1 MCGIAGFTQS
11 GGVTDESLIRRMTA
25 TIVHR
30 GPDQQG
36 SYTSP
41 GIALGAVRL
50 QVIDLDGGRQPVGSG
65 IENEAGQTVIVY
77 NGEIYNFRELRAEL
91 ESLGHRFRSDCD
103 TEVALRAFLEWD
115 TGCFERLRGMFA
127 MAIWS
132 ERDRRLLLAR
142 DRLGIKPLYIRRVG
156 RDLVF
161 GSELKV
167 LFEHPGVTRR
177 LDQAALSDFLSLLY
191 VPAPRTLVEGIEKLP
206 SGHFLEWRDGESKIA
221 PYWKLRFTPDASI
234 KEEDARTELDRLL
247 RESVR
252 EHLVSDVPLGV
263 WSSGGIDSSTLLH
276 YAAALGA
283 RPIKTFSM
291 VFESKSCDESPYF
304 REIARIYGTEHHEF
318 ELNRDSE
325 IVAAIEDFAFYS
337 DEPGADAGAL
347 PVWFLSKMSRREV
360 TVALSGE
367 GGDELFGGYLTYRA
381 DALAR
386 GLRAVPPVFREA
398 ALAAAHAL
406 MPASDEKIGFEY
418 KLKRGIEGSLLHPDE
433 AHLFWNGAFSRAQKE
448 AILPA
453 LQEHNLRRLTAGLP
467 SAREIGFLNR
477 YLLLDQQYYL
487 QDNLLCKVDRMSMAH
502 SLEVR
507 PPLLDHR
514 IVEFAARLPEHLKID
529 GSRQKIILKSL
540 MRDKLPA
547 SILKRKKA
555 GLDIP
560 AHEWFRGP
568 LLPIFQDTVTERA
581 VRDTGLFD
589 YGAIRQLLN
598 DHTTRRINAGYQ
610 LWALLTLFLW
620 LKKWNIDSGSRESDR
635 TPGQSEMGRGRE
647 HVAVIGPDFS
657 EPGVRRGDQG
667 QRVEGA

>member
-1 MCGIAGFTQS
+1 MCGIAGFTHS
-11 GGVTDESLIRRMTA
+11 GDGPDESLIRRMTA
-25 TIVHR
+25 TITHR

-36 SYTSP
+36 CYQSA

-50 QVIDLDGGRQPVGSG
+50 QVIDLDGGEQPVKSG
-65 IENEAGQTVIVY
+65 IENDSDAQTVIVY
-77 NGEIYNFRELRAEL
+77 NGEIYNFRELRREL
-91 ESLGHRFRSDCD
+91 ETLGHRFRSDCD

-115 TGCFERLRGMFA
+115 TGCFARLRGMFA

-132 ERDRRLLLAR
+132 ERDRRLVLAR
-142 DRLGIKPLYIRRVG
+142 DRLGIKPLYVRRIG
-156 RDLVF
+156 QDLVF
-161 GSELKV
+161 GSELKA

-177 LDQAALSDFLSLLY
+177 LDLLALSDFLSLLY
-191 VPAPRTLVEGIEKLP
+191 VPSPRTLVEGIEKLP
-206 SGHFLEWRDGESKIA
+206 AGHFLEWKGGVSKVTS
-221 PYWKLRFTPDASI
+221 YWKLRFAPDPAI
-234 KEEDARTELDRLL
+234 TEEDARTELDRLL

-276 YAAALGA
+276 YAAELGA
-283 RPIKTFSM
+283 QPIKTFSM

-325 IVAAIEDFAFYS
+325 IVSAIEDFAYYS

-347 PVWFLSKMSRREV
+347 PVWFLSKMSRRHV

-386 GLRAVPPVFREA
+386 YLRVAPPVLRQA

-406 MPASDEKIGFEY
+406 LPASDAKIGFEY
-418 KLKRGIEGSLLHPDE
+418 KLKRGMEGSLLHPDE
-433 AHLFWNGAFSRAQKE
+433 AHLFWNGAFSREQKE
-448 AILPA
+448 AIVPTLPF
-453 LQEHNLRRLTAGLP
+453 HDLRRLCAALP

-514 IVEFAARLPEHLKID
+514 IVEFAAHLPEHLKID

-568 LLPIFQDTVTERA
+568 LLPILEDTLNAAA
-581 VRDTGLFD
+581 VRGTGIFD
-589 YGAIRQLLN
+589 YPAIQQLIS
-598 DHTTRRINAGYQ
+598 DHKGKRLNAGYQ

-620 LKKWNIDSGSRESDR
+620 LKKWNIEVASPDEPAAHVSG
-635 TPGQSEMGRGRE
+635 TTF
-647 HVAVIGPDFS
+647 A
-657 EPGVRRGDQG
+657 
-667 QRVEGA
+667 AAN

>member
-1 MCGIAGFTQS
+1 MCGIAGFTQRDRNPDPSS
-11 GGVTDESLIRRMTA
+11 GESLIRRMTA

-36 SYTSP
+36 HYVSP
-41 GIALGAVRL
+41 QVALGAVRL
-50 QVIDLDGGRQPVGSG
+50 QVIDLDGGEQPIRSG
-65 IENEAGQTVIVY
+65 IDGDGSQNVIVY

-91 ESLGHRFRSDCD
+91 ETLGHRFRSDCD
-103 TEVALRAFLEWD
+103 TEVALRAFLQWD
-115 TGCFERLRGMFA
+115 TACFERLRGMFA

-132 ERDRRLLLAR
+132 ERDHRLVVAR
-142 DRLGIKPLYIRRVG
+142 DRLGIKPLYIRHIG
-156 RDLVF
+156 QDIVF

-177 LDQAALSDFLSLLY
+177 LDQNALSDFLSLLY

-206 SGHFLEWRDGESKIA
+206 SGHYLEWRDGVSKVT
-221 PYWKLRFTPDASI
+221 PYWKLQFAPDSAI
-234 KEEDARTELDRLL
+234 TENEARAELDRLL
-247 RESVR
+247 RECVR

-276 YAAALGA
+276 YASELGA
-283 RPIKTFSM
+283 HPIKTFSIA
-291 VFESKSCDESPYF
+291 FESKSSDESPYF
-304 REIARIYGTEHHEF
+304 REIAKIYGTEHHEF

-325 IVAAIEDFAFYS
+325 IVSAIEDFAFYS
-337 DEPGADAGAL
+337 DEPGGDAGAL
-347 PVWFLSKMSRREV
+347 PVWFLSKMSRQNV

-386 GLRAVPPVFREA
+386 SLRAVPPVFRQTM
-398 ALAAAHAL
+398 LAAAHSL
-406 MPASDEKIGFEY
+406 LPASDAKIGFEY

-433 AHLFWNGAFSRAQKE
+433 AHLFWNGAFSQEQK
-448 AILPA
+448 ASILPT
-453 LQEHNLRRLTAGLP
+453 LPPNDLRRLSRGLP

-507 PPLLDHR
+507 PPFLDHR
-514 IVEFAARLPEHLKID
+514 IVEFAARLPEKLKID
-529 GSRQKIILKSL
+529 GSRQKVILKNL
-540 MRDKLPA
+540 MRGKLPE
-547 SILKRKKA
+547 SILTRRKA

-568 LLPIFQDTVTERA
+568 LLPLFESTLNEKAVQDTGIFEY
-581 VRDTGLFD
+581 D
-589 YGAIRQLLN
+589 AIAGILRN
-598 DHTTRRINAGYQ
+598 HRNRRLNAGYQ

-620 LKKWNIDSGSRESDR
+620 LKRWKIEIAPTR
-635 TPGQSEMGRGRE
+635 
-647 HVAVIGPDFS
+647 
-657 EPGVRRGDQG
+657 
-667 QRVEGA
+667 

>member
-1 MCGIAGFTQS
+1 MCGIAGFTNSS
-11 GGVTDESLIRRMTA
+11 GDADDSLIRRMTA
-25 TIVHR
+25 TIIHR

-36 SYTSP
+36 CYTSP

-50 QVIDLDGGRQPVGSG
+50 QVIDLDGGEQPVRSG
-65 IENEAGQTVIVY
+65 IENEDGQTVIVY
-77 NGEIYNFRELRAEL
+77 NGEIYNFRELRGEL
-91 ESLGHRFRSDCD
+91 ESLGHTFRSDCD

-115 TGCFERLRGMFA
+115 TGCFARLRGMFA

-132 ERDRRLLLAR
+132 ERDRRLVLGR
-142 DRLGIKPLYIRRVG
+142 DRLGIKPLYIRHLG
-156 RDLVF
+156 RDIVF

-167 LFEHPGVTRR
+167 IFEHPAVTRR
-177 LDQAALSDFLSLLY
+177 LDLDALSDFLSLLY
-191 VPAPRTLVEGIEKLP
+191 VPSPRTLVEGIEKLP
-206 SGHFLEWRDGESKIA
+206 SGHYLEWRDGVSKVT
-221 PYWKLRFTPDASI
+221 PYWKLEFAPDAAI
-234 KEEDARTELDRLL
+234 TEDDARQELDRLL

-252 EHLVSDVPLGV
+252 EQLVSDVPLGV

-276 YAAALGA
+276 YAAELGA
-283 RPIKTFSM
+283 GPIKTFSM

-325 IVAAIEDFAFYS
+325 IVSAIEDFAFYS
-337 DEPGADAGAL
+337 DEPGGDAGAL
-347 PVWFLSKMSRREV
+347 PVWFLSKMSRRDV

-386 GLRAVPPVFREA
+386 GLRAVPPVFRKA

-406 MPASDEKIGFEY
+406 LPASDDKIGFEY
-418 KLKRGIEGSLLHPDE
+418 KVKRGLEGSLLHPDE
-433 AHLFWNGAFSRAQKE
+433 AHLFWNGSFSREQKE
-448 AILPA
+448 AVLPT
-453 LQEHNLRRLTAGLP
+453 LPFHDLRRLSKGLP

-477 YLLLDQQYYL
+477 YLLLDQHYYL

-514 IVEFAARLPEHLKID
+514 IVEFAARLPERLKID

-547 SILKRKKA
+547 TILKRKKA

-568 LLPIFQDTVTERA
+568 LLPIFEDTVNSKA

-589 YGAIRQLLN
+589 EAAIRKLVD
-598 DHTTRRINAGYQ
+598 DHKARRINAGYQ

-620 LKKWNIDSGSRESDR
+620 LKKWNVTTR
-635 TPGQSEMGRGRE
+635 
-647 HVAVIGPDFS
+647 
-657 EPGVRRGDQG
+657 
-667 QRVEGA
+667 

>member
-1 MCGIAGFTQS
+1 MCGIAGFTENCP
-11 GGVTDESLIRRMTA
+11 DESLIRRMTA
-25 TIVHR
+25 TITHR

-36 SYTSP
+36 TYLST

-50 QVIDLDGGRQPVGSG
+50 QVIDLDGGEQPVRSG
-65 IENEAGQTVIVY
+65 IETEDGQTVIVY
-77 NGEIYNFRELRAEL
+77 NGEIYNFRELRQEL

-103 TEVALRAFLEWD
+103 TEVALRAFLQWD
-115 TGCFERLRGMFA
+115 TACFERLRGMFA

-132 ERDRRLLLAR
+132 ERDRRLVLAR
-142 DRLGIKPLYIRRVG
+142 DRMGIKPLYIRRLG

-177 LDQAALSDFLSLLY
+177 LDRTALSDFLSLLY
-191 VPAPRTLVEGIEKLP
+191 VPAPRTLVEEIEKLP
-206 SGHFLEWRDGESKIA
+206 SGHYLEWKDGESRVV
-221 PYWKLRFTPDASI
+221 PYWNLNFAPEPAMT
-234 KEEDARTELDRLL
+234 EEEARQELDRLL

-252 EHLVSDVPLGV
+252 EELVSDVPLGV

-276 YAAALGA
+276 YATELGA

-304 REIARIYGTEHHEF
+304 REIARVYGTEHHEF

-325 IVAAIEDFAFYS
+325 IVSAIEDFAFYS

-347 PVWFLSKMSRREV
+347 PVWFLSKMSRKYV

-386 GLRAVPPVFREA
+386 YLRAVPPPLREA
-398 ALAAAHAL
+398 ALRAAHAL

-433 AHLFWNGAFSRAQKE
+433 AHLFWNGAFSKSQKE
-448 AILPA
+448 EILPT
-453 LQEHNLRRLTAGLP
+453 LPFHDLRRLSAELP
-467 SAREIGFLNR
+467 SARRIGFLNR
-477 YLLLDQQYYL
+477 YLMLDQRYYL

-514 IVEFAARLPEHLKID
+514 IVEFAARLPERLKID
-529 GSRQKIILKSL
+529 GARQKVILKSL
-540 MRDKLPA
+540 MRDKLPP
-547 SILKRKKA
+547 SVLSRKKA

-568 LLPIFQDTVTERA
+568 LLPLFGEALNERA
-581 VRDTGLFD
+581 VRDTKLFD
-589 YGAIRQLLN
+589 HAAIRKLLG
-598 DHTTRRINAGYQ
+598 DHTERRINAGYQ

-620 LKKWNIDSGSRESDR
+620 LRKWGIETD
-635 TPGQSEMGRGRE
+635 GR
-647 HVAVIGPDFS
+647 
-657 EPGVRRGDQG
+657 
-667 QRVEGA
+667 

>member
-1 MCGIAGFTQS
+1 MCGIAGFTKINDDAGQS
-11 GGVTDESLIRRMTA
+11 PDDSLIRRMTA
-25 TIVHR
+25 TIIHR

-36 SYTSP
+36 VYHSS

-50 QVIDLDGGRQPVGSG
+50 QVIDLDGGEQPMR
-65 IENEAGQTVIVY
+65 AGATPDTVIVY
-77 NGEIYNFRELRAEL
+77 NGEIYNFRELRREL
-91 ESLGHRFRSDCD
+91 ESLGHRFQSDCD
-103 TEVALRAFLEWD
+103 TEVALRAFLQWD
-115 TGCFERLRGMFA
+115 TGCFARLRGMFA

-132 ERDRRLLLAR
+132 ERDRRLVLAR

-167 LFEHPGVTRR
+167 LFEHPGVTRH
-177 LDQAALSDFLSLLY
+177 LDLTGLGDFLSLLY
-191 VPAPRTLVEGIEKLP
+191 VPSPRTLVEGIEKLP
-206 SGHFLEWRDGESKIA
+206 SGHYLEWRDGVSKVT
-221 PYWKLRFTPDASI
+221 PYWQLMFAPEASI
-234 KEEDARTELDRLL
+234 KEADARAELDRLL

-252 EHLVSDVPLGV
+252 EQLVSDVPLGV

-276 YAAALGA
+276 YAAELGA
-283 RPIKTFSM
+283 QPIKTFSM

-318 ELNRDSE
+318 ELHRDSE
-325 IVAAIEDFAFYS
+325 IVSAIEDFAFYS

-347 PVWFLSKMSRREV
+347 PVWFLSKMSRRDV

-386 GLRAVPPVFREA
+386 RLRAVPPVFLET
-398 ALAAAHAL
+398 ALAAAHGL
-406 MPASDEKIGFEY
+406 LPASDDKIGFEY
-418 KLKRGIEGSLLHPDE
+418 KVKRGIEGSLLHPDE
-433 AHLFWNGAFSRAQKE
+433 AHLFWNGAFSRSQLASV
-448 AILPA
+448 LPA
-453 LQEHNLRRLTAGLP
+453 LPAPDLRRLYASLP
-467 SAREIGFLNR
+467 SARQIGFLNR
-477 YLLLDQQYYL
+477 YLLLDQNYYL

-514 IVEFAARLPEHLKID
+514 IVEFAARLPERLKID
-529 GSRQKIILKSL
+529 GSRQKVILKNL

-547 SILKRKKA
+547 TILNRKKA

-568 LLPIFQDTVTERA
+568 LLPIFEDTVNAKA
-581 VRDTGLFD
+581 VRDTGIFD
-589 YGAIRQLLN
+589 FSAIRQLVK
-598 DHTTRRINAGYQ
+598 DHRARRINAGYQ

-620 LKKWNIDSGSRESDR
+620 LRKWKIGIGAGNSPESLHAGEVMTR
-635 TPGQSEMGRGRE
+635 
-647 HVAVIGPDFS
+647 
-657 EPGVRRGDQG
+657 
-667 QRVEGA
+667 

>member
-1 MCGIAGFTQS
+1 MCGIAGFTSS
-11 GGVTDESLIRRMTA
+11 GDASDESLIRRMTA

-36 SYTSP
+36 CYTSP

-50 QVIDLDGGRQPVGSG
+50 QVIDLDGGEQPVRTGL
-65 IENEAGQTVIVY
+65 EDAAQTVIVY
-77 NGEIYNFRELRAEL
+77 NGEIYNFKELRAEL
-91 ESLGHRFRSDCD
+91 EALGHRFGADCD
-103 TEVALRAFLEWD
+103 TEVALHAFLQWD
-115 TGCFERLRGMFA
+115 SACFERLRGMFA

-132 ERDRRLLLAR
+132 ERDRRLVLAR
-142 DRLGIKPLYIRRVG
+142 DRLGIKPLYIRHVG
-156 RDLVF
+156 QDIVF

-167 LFEHPGVTRR
+167 LFEHPGVTRH
-177 LDQAALSDFLSLLY
+177 LDRAALSDFLSLLY
-191 VPAPRTLVEGIEKLP
+191 VPSPRTLVEGIEKLP
-206 SGHFLEWRDGESKIA
+206 SGHFLELRDGVSRVA
-221 PYWKLRFTPDASI
+221 PYWDLRFAPDDSI
-234 KEEDARTELDRLL
+234 TENEARAELDRLL
-247 RESVR
+247 RDSVR
-252 EHLVSDVPLGV
+252 EELVSDVPLGI

-276 YAAALGA
+276 YASELGA
-283 RPIKTFSM
+283 GRIKTFSM

-304 REIARIYGTEHHEF
+304 REISRVYGTEHNEF

-325 IVAAIEDFAFYS
+325 IVSAIEDFAFYS

-347 PVWFLSKMSRREV
+347 PVWFLSKMSRQQV

-386 GLRAVPPVFREA
+386 GLRAVPPIFRET
-398 ALAAAHAL
+398 ALAAAHSFL
-406 MPASDEKIGFEY
+406 PASDAKVGFEY

-433 AHLFWNGAFSRAQKE
+433 AHLFWNGAFTQAQKA
-448 AILPA
+448 AIVPTLA
-453 LQEHNLRRLTAGLP
+453 IHDLRRLSRGLP

-477 YLLLDQQYYL
+477 YLMLDQRYYL

-514 IVEFAARLPEHLKID
+514 IVEFAARLPEKLKID

-547 SILKRKKA
+547 SVLGRKKA

-568 LLPIFQDTVTERA
+568 LLPIFEDTLAGQQR
-581 VRDTGLFD
+581 RDTGFFD
-589 YGAIRQLLN
+589 YGAIRQMLE
-598 DHTTRRINAGYQ
+598 DHKSRRINAGYQ

-620 LKKWNIDSGSRESDR
+620 LKKWNIEVAPEQR
-635 TPGQSEMGRGRE
+635 T
-647 HVAVIGPDFS
+647 VAGLPHAFMAA
-657 EPGVRRGDQG
+657 E
-667 QRVEGA
+667 

>member
-11 GGVTDESLIRRMTA
+11 PDGPDDHSCQSLIRRMTG
-25 TIVHR
+25 TITHR

-36 SYTSP
+36 FYASA

-50 QVIDLDGGRQPVGSG
+50 QVIDLDGGEQPVRSG
-65 IENEAGQTVIVY
+65 LENEGDQTVIVY
-77 NGEIYNFRELRAEL
+77 NGEIYNFRELRREL

-103 TEVALRAFLEWD
+103 TEVALRAFLQWD

-132 ERDRRLLLAR
+132 ERDHRLVLAR

-156 RDLVF
+156 QDLVF

-167 LFEHPGVTRR
+167 LFEHPDVTRR
-177 LDQAALSDFLSLLY
+177 LDQTALSDFLSLLY

-206 SGHFLEWRDGESKIA
+206 SGHYLEWKDGVSKVT
-221 PYWKLRFTPDASI
+221 PYWTLRFAPDPSI
-234 KEEDARTELDRLL
+234 TEDDACAELDGLL
-247 RESVR
+247 KASVQ

-276 YAAALGA
+276 YAAELGA

-291 VFESKSCDESPYF
+291 VFESKSCDESSYF

-325 IVAAIEDFAFYS
+325 IVSAIEDFAFYS
-337 DEPGADAGAL
+337 DDPGADAGAL
-347 PVWFLSKMSRREV
+347 PVWFLSKMSRQFV

-386 GLRAVPPVFREA
+386 YLRAVPAVLRRA

-406 MPASDEKIGFEY
+406 LPASDDKIGFEY
-418 KLKRGIEGSLLHPDE
+418 KVKRGIEGSLLDPDE
-433 AHLFWNGAFSRAQKE
+433 AHLFWNGAFSREQK
-448 AILPA
+448 AAVAPGL
-453 LQEHNLRRLTAGLP
+453 HGHDLRRLSARLP

-477 YLLLDQQYYL
+477 YLMLDQQYYL

-514 IVEFAARLPEHLKID
+514 IVEFAARLPERLKIE
-529 GSRQKIILKSL
+529 GARQKIILKSL

-547 SILKRKKA
+547 SILQRKKA

-568 LLPIFQDTVTERA
+568 LLPLFEDTVNAGA
-581 VRDTGLFD
+581 VRDAGLFD
-589 YGAIRQLLN
+589 YAAIRKLVD
-598 DHTTRRINAGYQ
+598 DHKGRRINAGYQ

-620 LKKWNIDSGSRESDR
+620 LKKWGIEVAAGERAADVSGAF
-635 TPGQSEMGRGRE
+635 
-647 HVAVIGPDFS
+647 VAA
-657 EPGVRRGDQG
+657 R
-667 QRVEGA
+667 

>member
-1 MCGIAGFTQS
+1 MCGIAGYTDS
-11 GGVTDESLIRRMTA
+11 AKNPDESLIRRMTA
-25 TIVHR
+25 TITHR

-36 SYTSP
+36 VYMSP
-41 GIALGAVRL
+41 GVALGAVRL
-50 QVIDLDGGRQPVGSG
+50 QVIDPDGGEQPVRAG
-65 IENEAGQTVIVY
+65 IDNSNETVIVY

-91 ESLGHRFRSDCD
+91 EALGHQFRSSCD
-103 TEVALRAFLEWD
+103 TEVALRAFLQWD
-115 TGCFERLRGMFA
+115 TACFERLRGMFA

-132 ERDRRLLLAR
+132 ERDRRLVLAR
-142 DRLGIKPLYIRRVG
+142 DRLGIKPLYIRHLRQG
-156 RDLVF
+156 LVF

-167 LFEHPGVTRR
+167 LFEHPNVTRS
-177 LDQAALSDFLSLLY
+177 LDQTALSDFLSLLY
-191 VPAPRTLVEGIEKLP
+191 VPSHRTLVEGIEKLP
-206 SGHFLEWRDGESKIA
+206 AGHFLEWRDGVSKVTR
-221 PYWKLRFTPDASI
+221 YWKLVFAPDPKITEA
-234 KEEDARTELDRLL
+234 DAKSELDRLL

-252 EHLVSDVPLGV
+252 EQLVSDVPLGV

-276 YAAALGA
+276 YAAELGA

-325 IVAAIEDFAFYS
+325 ITAAIEDFAFYS

-347 PVWFLSKMSRREV
+347 PVWFLSKMSRRNV

-386 GLRAVPPVFREA
+386 YLRLVPPVFRQA
-398 ALAAAHAL
+398 ALSAAHAL
-406 MPASDEKIGFEY
+406 LPASDDKIGFEY

-433 AHLFWNGAFSRAQKE
+433 AHLFWNGAFSRTQKE
-448 AILPA
+448 AVVPSLPF
-453 LQEHNLRRLTAGLP
+453 HDLRRLTAGLP

-477 YLLLDQQYYL
+477 YLLLDQHYYL

-514 IVEFAARLPEHLKID
+514 IVEFAARLPEHLKIS

-540 MRDKLPA
+540 MRDKLPP

-568 LLPIFQDTVTERA
+568 LVPLFEDTLNARAIRETGIFDQ
-581 VRDTGLFD
+581 
-589 YGAIRQLLN
+589 GAIQHLMG
-598 DHTTRRINAGYQ
+598 DHRKKRINAGYQ

-620 LKKWNIDSGSRESDR
+620 LKKWNIEVSPGGRTTHFSGR
-635 TPGQSEMGRGRE
+635 
-647 HVAVIGPDFS
+647 VATAS
-657 EPGVRRGDQG
+657 
-667 QRVEGA
+667 

>member
-1 MCGIAGFTQS
+1 MCGIAGFTQYA
-11 GGVTDESLIRRMTA
+11 GGTNEAGRFKESAESLIRQMTA
-25 TIVHR
+25 TITHR

-36 SYTSP
+36 WYTSD

-50 QVIDLDGGRQPVGSG
+50 QVIDLDGGEQPVRSG
-65 IENEAGQTVIVY
+65 VADEAGQAVIVY
-77 NGEIYNFRELRAEL
+77 NGEIYNFLELRRELEA
-91 ESLGHRFRSDCD
+91 LGHTFRSNCD

-115 TGCFERLRGMFA
+115 TACFQKLRGMYA

-132 ERDRRLLLAR
+132 ERDRRLVLGR
-142 DRLGIKPLYIRRVG
+142 DRLGIKPLYLRRIG
-156 RDLVF
+156 NDLVF

-177 LDQAALSDFLSLLY
+177 LDIEALSDFLSLLY
-191 VPAPRTLVEGIEKLP
+191 VPGPRTLVEGIEKVP
-206 SGHFLEWRDGESKIA
+206 SGHFLEWRDGVSKLTQ
-221 PYWKLRFTPDASI
+221 YWKLTFVPDVSI
-234 KEEDARTELDRLL
+234 TEADARGELDRLL
-247 RESVR
+247 KEAVR
-252 EHLVSDVPLGV
+252 EQLASDVPLGI

-276 YAAALGA
+276 YAHEAGA

-304 REIARIYGTEHHEF
+304 REISRIYGTEHNEF
-318 ELNRDSE
+318 ELHRDSE
-325 IVAAIEDFAFYS
+325 IVSAIEDFAFYS
-337 DEPGADAGAL
+337 DEPGGDAGAL
-347 PVWFLSKMSRREV
+347 PVWFLSKMSRQQV

-386 GLRAVPPVFREA
+386 YLRAVPPILRKA

-406 MPASDEKIGFEY
+406 LPPSDAKIGFEY
-418 KLKRGIEGSLLHPDE
+418 KLKRGVEGSLLHPDE
-433 AHLFWNGAFSRAQKE
+433 AHLFWNGAFSQEQKE
-448 AILPA
+448 AVLPG
-453 LQEHNLRRLTAGLP
+453 QPFHDLRRLYAGLP

-477 YLLLDQQYYL
+477 YLLLDQNYYL

-514 IVEFAARLPEHLKID
+514 IVEFAARLPERMKIR
-529 GSRQKIILKSL
+529 GSRQKIILKDL
-540 MRDKLPA
+540 MQDKLPA
-547 SILKRKKA
+547 SILKRRKA

-568 LLPIFQDTVTERA
+568 LLPILEDTLSEQT
-581 VRDTGLFD
+581 VRESKIFD
-589 YGAIRQLLN
+589 FAAIRRLIS
-598 DHTTRRINAGYQ
+598 DHKGKRLNAGYQ

-620 LKKWNIDSGSRESDR
+620 LKKWKIETAAD
-635 TPGQSEMGRGRE
+635 
-647 HVAVIGPDFS
+647 
-657 EPGVRRGDQG
+657 
-667 QRVEGA
+667 